1 MFQKTK
7 SGLKTGLVQ
16 NAKRRDVVQLF
27 IMVILLQEIVIIV
40 WLCCDLLL
48 PINFQLTA
56 ATIRDANHFKY
67 NYTFKI
73 IIRLLKFFYPAIN
86 IFRASAGFLFYIAP
100 YSFCNNIF
108 ISFVM
113 FFPERFYFI
122 IHQIRDI

>member
-7 SGLKTGLVQ
+7 SGLKTELVQ
-16 NAKRRDVVQLF
+16 NAKNKAVVQLF
-27 IMVILLQEIVIIV
+27 IMVTLLQEIAIIV
-40 WLCCDLLL
+40 WLCCDLL
-48 PINFQLTA
+48 PQISCHQTA
-56 ATIRDANHFKY
+56 AIIRGVNHFKY

-73 IIRLLKFFYPAIN
+73 IIHLGFFYPAIN
-86 IFRASAGFLFYIAP
+86 IFGASAGFLFYIAP

-122 IHQIRDI
+122 IHQIGDI